1 MVFRNNDLPG
11 VVMCSALDR
20 LMRLYGVVPSAPVV
34 VLAGNDLAYRTAFS
48 SQDGG
53 ANVAAIVDLRN
64 TCNDAA
70 LSDEAKR
77 RGIAL
82 FKAVAFTRLKR
93 DSSSWTVAGR
103 RAQTGRARR
112 GAEKLVSIDCGLLA
126 MSAGFMPSY
135 QLACRPVL
143 S

>member
-20 LMRLYGVVPSAPVV
+20 LMRLYGVAPSAPVV

-64 TCNDAA
+64 TCNDTA

-82 FKAVAFTRLKR
+82 FQGCGIYEAKR
-93 DSSSWTVAGR
+93 DSSIMDCRRSMCTLTSGR
-103 RAQTGRARR
+103 GSGKAR
-112 GAEKLVSIDCGLLA
+112 
-126 MSAGFMPSY
+126 
-135 QLACRPVL
+135 QH
-143 S
+143 